1 MRERSLWLSL
11 HKWLGIALGTWF
23 ALVGL
28 SGAVLVFEDPVDAWL
43 NPDLLTTTSRGP
55 RLPPEEIVE
64 RARKSPGLAGVE
76 RVRLPIVDGEVYRL
90 QLRTA
95 PSRGGR
101 QERVEATFDPV
112 SGALL
117 GTRGTETMSLAPRHL
132 LRTVYEFH
140 RNVLLGTT
148 GSNIVGIAG
157 FALLASAVTGLVL
170 AIPKKRSGWAK
181 VVWVNLRASAT
192 RIVYDLHRSVGAV
205 FLALLLLTTVTG
217 ATLVYLNYVRDLVS
231 VFSKVATFPTIPWV
245 KGSRDDLT
253 PFAQVVGAVR
263 TAYPEHTITE
273 IHLPLKVTAGYLF
286 YLRRPGDEYRL
297 GDTIAWVHPVTAEL
311 LVERSDRT
319 RNAGETLMHWLF
331 PLHSGTAFGTP
342 GMVAMCLTGLTPL
355 LLVGTGLWVWLK
367 KRRGERLGE
376 KRREQRRSAAA
387 PNGLG
392 RRFRADT
399 TNPLGDNAN
408 ACADDATLSGDDS
421 ISCGINSIPCGMT
434 RPLRR

>member
-1 MRERSLWLSL
+1 MREHTLWFSV
-11 HKWLGIALGTWF
+11 HRWLGIALGLWF

-43 NPDLLTTTSRGP
+43 NPELLTTASRGP

-64 RARKSPGLAGVE
+64 RARNSPGLAGVE
-76 RVRLPIVDGEVYRL
+76 RVRLPTAEGEVYRL
-90 QLRTA
+90 QMRTA

-112 SGALL
+112 TGALL
-117 GTRGTETMSLAPRHL
+117 GTRGTDTFALDRPHL

-148 GSNIVGIAG
+148 GSNLVGIAG
-157 FALLASAVTGLVL
+157 FALLASVVTGLVL
-170 AIPKKRSGWAK
+170 AIPKKRSGWAR
-181 VVWVNLRASAT
+181 VVWINLRASAT
-192 RIVYDLHRSVGAV
+192 RVLYDMHRSVGAV
-205 FLALLLLTTVTG
+205 FLVLLLLTTVTG

-245 KGSRDDLT
+245 KGSPDEPA
-253 PFAQVVGAVR
+253 PFAQVVDTVR
-263 TAYPEHTITE
+263 RGYPDRTITE
-273 IHLPLKVTAGYLF
+273 IHLPLKATAGYLF
-286 YLRRPGDEYRL
+286 YLHRPGDEYRL
-297 GDTIAWVHPVTAEL
+297 GDTIAWVHPVTGQL

-355 LLVGTGLWVWLK
+355 LLVATGLWVWLK
-367 KRRGERLGE
+367 KRRGQQFGE
-376 KRREQRRSAAA
+376 KRRERRRLTDAAV
-387 PNGLG
+387 P
-392 RRFRADT
+392 
-399 TNPLGDNAN
+399 
-408 ACADDATLSGDDS
+408 ATL
-421 ISCGINSIPCGMT
+421 
-434 RPLRR
+434 RPTARPSSTVREG